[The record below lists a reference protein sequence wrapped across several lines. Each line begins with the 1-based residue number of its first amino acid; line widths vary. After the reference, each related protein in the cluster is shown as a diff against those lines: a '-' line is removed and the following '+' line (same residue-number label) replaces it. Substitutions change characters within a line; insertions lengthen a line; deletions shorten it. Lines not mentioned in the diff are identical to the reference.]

1 MCSWRGVGIPQ
12 NVSIIR
18 IVAVDHA
25 GCLKKP
31 FIQPFFSNTHFY
43 CFAAFGAAPFEMGP
57 SFVGVKPDVGITPDE
72 VNPDELL
79 A

>member
-1 MCSWRGVGIPQ
+1 MIPHII
-12 NVSIIR
+12 SIIR
-18 IVAVDHA
+18 IVAIYHA
-25 GCLKKP
+25 GRLEKTVVVS
-31 FIQPFFSNTHFY
+31 FIADSQFHGFS
-43 CFAAFGAAPFEMGP
+43 AFGATPFEMGP